1 MADFLRDVLSFAMCT
16 LCLYK
21 ASSEHRK
28 ERCPRKIKKSQRFE
42 LTHSKKK
49 TVMLHVAFA
58 TGLLCL
64 CTASPGARS
73 AVGYAHG
80 SCGGVTGRT
89 QETPPWNCING
100 KKTKEAIMPNTQ
112 KSIYQVFSNELSKQ
126 TPSSWSSVLG
136 FVCVGNGDFFC
147 TSLCIPVPASTSQSH
162 QQSQPALG
170 SAQESF
176 NQRLSAVME
185 TSVRLRLSRRIVWCG
200 TNPCKNIWAG
210 H

>member
-1 MADFLRDVLSFAMCT
+1 MADFLRDVLIFAMCT

-89 QETPPWNCING
+89 QETPP
-100 KKTKEAIMPNTQ
+100 
-112 KSIYQVFSNELSKQ
+112 
-126 TPSSWSSVLG
+126 
-136 FVCVGNGDFFC
+136 
-147 TSLCIPVPASTSQSH
+147 
-162 QQSQPALG
+162 
-170 SAQESF
+170 
-176 NQRLSAVME
+176 
-185 TSVRLRLSRRIVWCG
+185 
-200 TNPCKNIWAG
+200 
-210 H
+210 